1 MRNPFRRRNKKD
13 KAGSGGQSSDFVVPL
28 EFRPQGAGCPPLYPP
43 TRNSAY
49 LLAHLPPKV
58 LERIFA
64 FVCPHALDESYDTC
78 EGSAS
83 SSDSVC
89 MLCDLRDLAHCVQVC
104 RAWRPSAVKV
114 L

>member
-13 KAGSGGQSSDFVVPL
+13 KAGSGGQSSDFVVPF

-64 FVCPHALDESYDTC
+64 FVCPHALDESYETC

-83 SSDSVC
+83 SSDSSV
-89 MLCDLRDLAHCVQVC
+89 AHGVQA
-104 RAWRPSAVKV
+104 RSKSYITAFASIQSTIAA
-114 L
+114 

>member
-13 KAGSGGQSSDFVVPL
+13 KAGSGGQSSDFVVPI
-28 EFRPQGAGCPPLYPP
+28 EFRPAGAGTLPLYPP

-58 LERIFA
+58 LERIFG

-78 EGSAS
+78 ESSAS

-89 MLCDLRDLAHCVQVC
+89 MLCDLRDLGHCVQVC